1 MSAASSPADSEPS
14 SATRE
19 LLATIEGPL
28 LHDVQGALGVI
39 RLATQLLDESTE
51 NPAAKAS
58 HSKILNACRRLSW
71 RIEDLRAQL
80 LVRLDEERVVPADA
94 GSDWAVVVQRRLV
107 ELGQDQPRRK
117 FEFSVE
123 GKPRAKLATAHLL
136 LILHGLID
144 AALRSTA
151 AEQDVSVSLAA
162 GADGGG
168 LVLSVRTEG
177 SRLSAPV
184 LAQLDTPPAL
194 WSLSMEGE
202 VPFRLVQAGLLARKW
217 GGDVQLFWAE
227 GRLTA
232 RAHLP
237 ANNG

>member
-1 MSAASSPADSEPS
+1 MSAASSPADSEPT
-14 SATRE
+14 SAIRE

-58 HSKILNACRRLSW
+58 HSKILNACRRLGW
-71 RIEDLRAQL
+71 RMEDLRAQL
-80 LVRLDEERVVPADA
+80 LVRLDEEREVPADR
-94 GSDWAVVVQRRLV
+94 GIDWAVVVQRRLV

-117 FEFSVE
+117 FVFSVD
-123 GKPRAKLATAHLL
+123 GKPRAEVATTHVL

-151 AEQDVSVSLAA
+151 AEQDVSVSLGVSAE
-162 GADGGG
+162 GSG
-168 LVLSVRTEG
+168 LVLSVGTEG

-184 LAQLDTPPAL
+184 VAQLDTPPAL
-194 WSLSMEGE
+194 WSLSMEAE

-217 GGDVQLFWAE
+217 GGDVELFWAE

-237 ANNG
+237 AHCG